1 MVMLMTSNLY
11 YLSLFIGSESLDYT
25 YIFTKIIVNV
35 LVFLFLIF
43 LTYYLIN
50 IGNKYVVY
58 RKKIK
63 LNRRY
68 KLIIVLSIIIILII
82 LLLYLFR
89 SIIISILI
97 PILWAVVIAYLI
109 NPLVNKLCDLKLSR
123 FWSVIIIYLG
133 ILLLLLVFSI
143 TIIPKITTEVKGF
156 AETLPEYTNEAI
168 DFSNEIYMQYL
179 KSVSNLPPEFVGV
192 QVAFS
197 EYINRIQFYLVDLFK
212 NITEKGLNI
221 FSNIVGIVLVP
232 IYTFYF
238 LKDSSYF
245 KRKVLLSVPRVIR
258 SEVISIF
265 KDINKLLNSFIRGQL
280 VVAALVGILSVI
292 ALLIL
297 KVEFALL
304 IGAIAGISNVI
315 PYFGPI
321 MGAIPGVAI
330 ALLDKPIKAVWV
342 IIAFFIIQQIESAI
356 IQPKIVGDSVGL
368 HPVFVIISLL
378 IGGELFG
385 IAGLLFAVPIA
396 ASIRVVLNHIVKILV
411 KI

>member
-1 MVMLMTSNLY
+1 MFGKLC
-11 YLSLFIGSESLDYT
+11 YLTLFVESESLNYT
-25 YIFTKIIVNV
+25 YILTKIVVNI
-35 LVFLFLIF
+35 LFFLFLIF

-68 KLIIVLSIIIILII
+68 NLLIILSIIVILLVILI
-82 LLLYLFR
+82 YVFR
-89 SIIISILI
+89 NIIISILI
-97 PILWAVVIAYLI
+97 PILWAIVIAYLI
-109 NPLVNKLCDLKLSR
+109 NPLVNKLSELKLSR
-123 FWSVIIIYLG
+123 LWSVIIIYIG
-133 ILLLLLVFSI
+133 ILLLLFVFSM

-168 DFSNEIYMQYL
+168 EFSNKIYMQYL
-179 KSVSNLPPEFVGV
+179 NSVSNLPPEFIGV
-192 QVAFS
+192 EVAFS
-197 EYINRIQFYLVDLFK
+197 EYLNGIQLYIIDLFK

-238 LKDSSYF
+238 LKDTTYF

-258 SEVISIF
+258 CEVISIF
-265 KDINKLLNSFIRGQL
+265 KDINKLLNNFIRGQL

-330 ALLDKPIKAVWV
+330 ALLDEPIKAVWV

>member
-1 MVMLMTSNLY
+1 MFTNSH
-11 YLSLFIGSESLDYT
+11 YLILFASKESLNNANL
-25 YIFTKIIVNV
+25 FTKTVINI
-35 LVFLFLIF
+35 LLFPFLIF
-43 LTYYLIN
+43 LIYYLIN

-63 LNRRY
+63 LNRKY
-68 KLIIVLSIIIILII
+68 NLIIILFIIVI
-82 LLLYLFR
+82 LLITLMYFFR
-89 SIIISILI
+89 NIIISILV
-97 PILWAVVIAYLI
+97 PILWAIVIAYLI
-109 NPLVNKLCDLKLSR
+109 NPLVNKLCELKLSR
-123 FWSVIIIYLG
+123 LWSVIIIYIGL
-133 ILLLLLVFSI
+133 ILLLFIFSI
-143 TIIPKITTEVKGF
+143 TIIPRITTEIKGF
-156 AETLPEYTNEAI
+156 AETLPQYTNEAI
-168 DFSNEIYMQYL
+168 KFFNKIYLQYL
-179 KSVSNLPPEFVGV
+179 NSVSNLPPEFIGV
-192 QVAFS
+192 EVAFS
-197 EYINRIQFYLVDLFK
+197 EYLNRIQMYIIDLFK
-212 NITEKGLNI
+212 NMTEKGLSI
-221 FSNIVGIVLVP
+221 FSNIVGIILVP

-238 LKDSSYF
+238 LKDTSYF
-245 KRKVLLSVPRVIR
+245 KRKVLLSIPRIIR
-258 SEVISIF
+258 GEVISIF
-265 KDINKLLNSFIRGQL
+265 KDINKLLNNFIRGQL
-280 VVAALVGILSVI
+280 IVAAIVGILSII

-330 ALLDKPIKAVWV
+330 ALLDKPIKALWV

-368 HPVFVIISLL
+368 HPVFVIVSLL
-378 IGGELFG
+378 VGGELFG